1 MLSRHASEAGAALSA
16 PRRARGYLPRHDAA
30 MTFEVT
36 GSILAFV
43 VVLMALGFLGSFVA
57 GLLGIGGAIVMIPL
71 LLYVP
76 PFLAV
81 GKLGV
86 KTAAGITMV
95 QVLVA
100 GVSGTLAHRR
110 HRAVDPDLGLVG
122 GLAMASGTFLGATLS
137 RYADEWWLLLV
148 L

>member
-1 MLSRHASEAGAALSA
+1 
-16 PRRARGYLPRHDAA
+16 
-30 MTFEVT
+30 
-36 GSILAFV
+36 
-43 VVLMALGFLGSFVA
+43 
-57 GLLGIGGAIVMIPL
+57 
-71 LLYVP
+71 
-76 PFLAV
+76 V

-148 L
+148 FALMVTAAAALMVVPVEVLIPPSDSGFLQPERYSRGLTALVTGGVGVAAGLVGAGG